1 LTWNFYFFPVFVHSV
16 TCTGSIALC
25 MNGVG
30 VYGMG
35 VHGVGVHDVD
45 VLAHGV
51 VVHCIITLTDRKRT
65 VNNLRFK
72 EYENKS

>member
-1 LTWNFYFFPVFVHSV
+1 MAWNSFFPRFSCAVS

-25 MNGVG
+25 VNGVG

-45 VLAHGV
+45 TLAHGV
-51 VVHCIITLTDRKRT
+51 VVHCIITLAT
-65 VNNLRFK
+65 VNARLTITL
-72 EYENKS
+72 